1 MLDEVE
7 DEVAGKHVRGIWHA
21 VWMILVADVTMST
34 DNVLAVAAASKGR
47 LALLVMGLSLSIT
60 IVVVGSKLLAGLMDR
75 YPVIVWIGAAIL
87 GRVGGEMIMTDP
99 LIERILRPS
108 QAVAIGVEILCAVG
122 VLCAGRL
129 FARRARTV

>member
-1 MLDEVE
+1 
-7 DEVAGKHVRGIWHA
+7 
-21 VWMILVADVTMST
+21 
-34 DNVLAVAAASKGR
+34 
-47 LALLVMGLSLSIT
+47 
-60 IVVVGSKLLAGLMDR
+60 MDR

-99 LIERILRPS
+99 LIERILGPS
-108 QAVAIGVEILCAVG
+108 QAVVIGVEILCAVG